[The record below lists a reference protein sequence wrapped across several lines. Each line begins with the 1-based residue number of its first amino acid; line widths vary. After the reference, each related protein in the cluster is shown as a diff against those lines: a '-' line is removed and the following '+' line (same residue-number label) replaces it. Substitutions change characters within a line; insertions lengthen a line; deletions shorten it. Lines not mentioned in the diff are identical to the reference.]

1 MFGRLVD
8 QYVWGEPSV
17 DAAYVWGDT
26 RRLLLEHDLRLI
38 NLECVV
44 STLCDESRRASK
56 TFTFGARPR
65 AMAAL
70 AAARVDFVSL
80 ANNHVLDYGPD
91 ALEEM
96 LSLLDRDGIAWAGAG
111 RDRREALRPAALS
124 AGDAGIGS
132 RLTVGVIG
140 LTDNEP
146 GWEAQVGRPG
156 VTFVDYDERGLKEP
170 YCRRV
175 AESVEQTKQR
185 VDLVVVSAHVGPNWG
200 EPSRGMQALAHQLID
215 LGADLYWGHSNH
227 ATRGIEVY
235 AGRPVLYS
243 TGDFVDDYA
252 VDPAER
258 NDLSFLFG
266 VVVQD
271 KRIRRLVLY
280 PVKIDHLQ
288 VNRAPADDA
297 AWVNSWMRA
306 RCALFGTSL
315 VESEGTLAL
324 DLA

>member
-1 MFGRLVD
+1 
-8 QYVWGEPSV
+8 
-17 DAAYVWGDT
+17 
-26 RRLLLEHDLRLI
+26 
-38 NLECVV
+38 
-44 STLCDESRRASK
+44 
-56 TFTFGARPR
+56 
-65 AMAAL
+65 
-70 AAARVDFVSL
+70 
-80 ANNHVLDYGPD
+80 
-91 ALEEM
+91 
-96 LSLLDRDGIAWAGAG
+96 
-111 RDRREALRPAALS
+111 
-124 AGDAGIGS
+124 
-132 RLTVGVIG
+132 
-140 LTDNEP
+140 
-146 GWEAQVGRPG
+146 
-156 VTFVDYDERGLKEP
+156 
-170 YCRRV
+170 
-175 AESVEQTKQR
+175 
-185 VDLVVVSAHVGPNWG
+185 
-200 EPSRGMQALAHQLID
+200 
-215 LGADLYWGHSNH
+215 
-227 ATRGIEVY
+227 
-235 AGRPVLYS
+235 VLYS